1 MSLTSTVVWQPIET
15 IPHGERIFV
24 ADLLDGI
31 LVTAIAELEYGET
44 IIYAAGRPATTT
56 KWWTHWAAF
65 PELPPFKA
73 ATAKAKDWR
82 PEKFKKLKALGE
94 KE

>member
-1 MSLTSTVVWQPIET
+1 MSLTSIVEWRPIET
-15 IPHGERIFV
+15 IPHGKRIFV
-24 ADLLDGI
+24 ADLLDGV

-44 IIYAAGRPATTT
+44 IIYSAGRPATTK

-73 ATAKAKDWR
+73 AAAKAKTTS
-82 PEKFKKLKALGE
+82 
-94 KE
+94 